1 MSEAAATL
9 SLFSLPACS
18 HITVNHL
25 TFLTSA
31 FEKCVTI
38 TSWINLG
45 ILDLSHELMVSWKPQ
60 SCTTA
65 SPHSLLVLIFRTHV
79 PLAVSFSSA
88 LAGKGATCF
97 NALGCPVLSGEVGS
111 SRVCSHL
118 VLKQWLC
125 VTLADSK
132 YVWGLQID
140 PSPITYEFGCVLDWF
155 SLWSALKLSLSCPGS
170 A

>member
-65 SPHSLLVLIFRTHV
+65 SPNSLLVLVFRTHV
-79 PLAVSFSSA
+79 PLAESFSSA

-97 NALGCPVLSGEVGS
+97 NALGCPVLSVRGDGK
-111 SRVCSHL
+111 
-118 VLKQWLC
+118 LKSLQSFRFEAVAVSNCL
-125 VTLADSK
+125 TQNMLRPADRPLSFP
-132 YVWGLQID
+132 L
-140 PSPITYEFGCVLDWF
+140 TFEFSCVLDWF
-155 SLWSALKLSLSCPGS
+155 SL
-170 A
+170 